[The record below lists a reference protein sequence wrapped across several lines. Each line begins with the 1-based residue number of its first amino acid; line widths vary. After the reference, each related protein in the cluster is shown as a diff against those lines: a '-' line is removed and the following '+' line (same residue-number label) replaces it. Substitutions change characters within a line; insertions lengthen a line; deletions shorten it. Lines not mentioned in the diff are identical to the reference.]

1 MARNVPTGSNGK
13 TTAAGTYNQTF
24 FATIGAG
31 TVTTT
36 GWDEIKL
43 PIGVECKNCLICP
56 RSALD
61 ATALTEDPIKFL
73 YSTVA
78 DGTGGVPC
86 PGAISPGVRKYSGD
100 TLGYIKTGTA
110 GQKVSIMILD

>member
-13 TTAAGTYNQTF
+13 VLAAGTYNQTF

-43 PIGVECKNCLICP
+43 PANVECKNFIICP

-86 PGAISPGVRKYSGD
+86 PGVIIPGIKKSGGD
-100 TLGYIKTGTA
+100 TLGYVKTGVA
-110 GQKVSIMILD
+110 GLKVSVLVID